1 MKMLFSIDVDI
12 HRYALKILLIAPWMS
27 LHGLCLLHV
36 IAADRLFDFLIDM
49 LIKVMILI
57 TSYPEH
63 CRIFQVLNNNKSK
76 RRFEALNARP
86 YNSIYSQF

>member
-1 MKMLFSIDVDI
+1 MKMLFGIDVDI

-49 LIKVMILI
+49 LIEVLILI
-57 TSYPEH
+57 TSHAEH
-63 CRIFQVLNNNKSK
+63 CRIFQVLNIIKEN
-76 RRFEALNARP
+76 F
-86 YNSIYSQF
+86 I